1 MWTLIMK
8 LLHTEVKSQIGLSS
22 LRVLCKRAR
31 NELLKLHSIIFCMF
45 ETKKEGVAMQTN
57 NQN

>member
-1 MWTLIMK
+1 MK